1 MKGQSLTYPPENFLG
16 TFQNITCP
24 RKASH
29 THIPAWELPRDFPK
43 HLIPSQ
49 SITYA
54 PGNFLR
60 TCIYVS
66 QVRACVTGACMQCGH
81 AYMHV
86 STNALEPT
94 NQTTFFVRLSG
105 ARNVDCNDQQEGGN
119 GIDTGHEHS
128 RQLPRCHTGWTCRA
142 ECEVFRQLR
151 QHRTQL
157 PRMAGTAAQGFPNR
171 TSSSCHQ

>member
-1 MKGQSLTYPPENFLG
+1 MNIARNPNCIEFTGISLT
-16 TFQNITCP
+16 
-24 RKASH
+24 
-29 THIPAWELPRDFPK
+29 
-43 HLIPSQ
+43 
-49 SITYA
+49 
-54 PGNFLR
+54 
-60 TCIYVS
+60 
-66 QVRACVTGACMQCGH
+66 
-81 AYMHV
+81 V
-86 STNALEPT
+86 STCVVHSEFVIYISGSISLSR
-94 NQTTFFVRLSG
+94 QHTFICGTCLYLCINKCSRASESDNLFFYRLNG

-119 GIDTGHEHS
+119 GIDIDNEHS